1 MRTII
6 KSVGIYVGLSVF
18 LVLTWAIFSYPNMPS
33 TLSGWLWAFLLAV
46 PLQFAFEFLGE
57 LVTKSKATRFVEQK
71 TAEQSF
77 ALVRILYGVVLFL
90 VFAGLVIGVGYG
102 WQVIRP

>member
-6 KSVGIYVGLSVF
+6 KCVGIYIGWSVF
-18 LVLTWAIFSYPNMPS
+18 LVLTWAVFSYPHIPS
-33 TLSGWLWAFLLAV
+33 RPSAWLWAFLLAV

-57 LVTKSKATRFVEQK
+57 LVSKSKATRFVEQK
-71 TAEQSF
+71 TAAQSF
-77 ALVRILYGVVLFL
+77 SLVRILYGVVLFL

-102 WQVIRP
+102 WHVIRP